1 MNNFRSMK
9 PYNDQQTKKAQVEEM
24 FDNIAPSYDKL
35 NHIISFNLDRI
46 WRRRV
51 MRIVRRAKA
60 VKIMD
65 IATGTGDLAI
75 AMAKRVDRTQ
85 ILGIDLSEEMLA
97 VARRKVQKQGL
108 EERIML
114 EKGDAEN
121 LTMVETGSIDAAT
134 VAFGVRN
141 FENLERGLS
150 EIHRTLREG
159 GKLVV
164 LELSVPK
171 NRLIRWFYAQYS
183 HRILPGIGAMISK
196 DKQAYVYLPESI
208 DEFPAPERFV
218 EILESVGFK
227 DVKRRKQSFGVAHIY
242 EAVK

>member
-1 MNNFRSMK
+1 
-9 PYNDQQTKKAQVEEM
+9 
-24 FDNIAPSYDKL
+24 
-35 NHIISFNLDRI
+35 
-46 WRRRV
+46 
-51 MRIVRRAKA
+51 
-60 VKIMD
+60 
-65 IATGTGDLAI
+65 
-75 AMAKRVDRTQ
+75 MAKRLDRTQ

-121 LTMVETGSIDAAT
+121 LTMVESGSIDAVT

-159 GKLVV
+159 GKFVV

-208 DEFPAPERFV
+208 DEFPAPERFA
-218 EILESVGFK
+218 EMLKEAGFK
-227 DVKRRKQSFGVAHIY
+227 GVKRRKQSFGVAHIY